1 MGSLFFISCS
11 SSNKE
16 KRDTSELYAKSQT
29 TGAII
34 ERSGTLFRA
43 GSNKKALDR
52 QMADAN
58 NRIMSGGG
66 LFGKKGGISIL
77 GLGNSEGKTQTTMGM
92 PINPYLWKGSLETI
106 DFMPLVSADP
116 FAGIIL
122 TDWYSSNNNLSER
135 CKVNIF
141 IKGVEL
147 NSQNLKV
154 NSFCQKLNPNNI
166 WMDQPTISDNNI
178 KLENA
183 IFNKAKKYRL
193 VKN

>member
-1 MGSLFFISCS
+1 
-11 SSNKE
+11 
-16 KRDTSELYAKSQT
+16 
-29 TGAII
+29 
-34 ERSGTLFRA
+34 
-43 GSNKKALDR
+43 
-52 QMADAN
+52 MADAQ
-58 NRIMSGGG
+58 NRLMSGGG
-66 LFGKKGGISIL
+66 LFGKKGGFNL
-77 GLGNSEGKTQTTMGM
+77 NGLGDNKDGVQASMGM
-92 PINPYLWKGSLETI
+92 PINPYLWKGSLETVE
-106 DFMPLVSADP
+106 FMPLISADP

-122 TDWYSSNNNLSER
+122 TDWYSSNNNLNER